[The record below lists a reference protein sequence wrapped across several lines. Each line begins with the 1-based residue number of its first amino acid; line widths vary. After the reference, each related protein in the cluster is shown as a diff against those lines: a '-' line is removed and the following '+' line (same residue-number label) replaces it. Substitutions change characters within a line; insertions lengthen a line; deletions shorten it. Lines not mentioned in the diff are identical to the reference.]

1 MVKFRRCFPRIP
13 AQFCTLFYRQNP
25 TKPNCVFTDA
35 ALALVFA
42 RRPKTAHADFFN
54 WVAGWGSR
62 FERGLYGLVFLAQHC
77 SLTLNQ
83 ARLIPTSPYPFDA
96 QTTVQGIEHHAVGGI
111 NGQHFLLLNRRY
123 YRVAAHPLDFDQNR
137 LALQV

>member
-1 MVKFRRCFPRIP
+1 MLTHEFDRTRGAPNEIKQIHG
-13 AQFCTLFYRQNP
+13 QNP

-62 FERGLYGLVFLAQHC
+62 FERGLYGLVFLARHC

-96 QTTVQGIEHHAVGGI
+96 QTTVQGIEHWAVVDI

-123 YRVAAHPLDFDQNR
+123 Y
-137 LALQV
+137 